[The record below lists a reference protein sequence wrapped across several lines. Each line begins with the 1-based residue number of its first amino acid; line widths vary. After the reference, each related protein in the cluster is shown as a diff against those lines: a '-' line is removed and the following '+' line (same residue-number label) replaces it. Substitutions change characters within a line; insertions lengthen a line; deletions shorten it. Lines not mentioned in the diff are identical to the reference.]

1 MIFPK
6 RITSRFSWHTFH
18 KHLICTDFEYDISAE
33 HWLFHRQH
41 VCIHI
46 LVFEWITTKIART
59 TEVLPRVLTVTLHE
73 IWCFELML
81 KLLTKNKGFLY
92 CKIAIKLFI
101 WLICKEKLIVETCSK
116 WLKLIENIYV
126 WFCLH
131 AAKWRKQL
139 SIPFKQGR
147 VEMEIRVGY
156 HNGKHHT
163 ITT

>member
-1 MIFPK
+1 MHWF
-6 RITSRFSWHTFH
+6 RVWHFRRA
-18 KHLICTDFEYDISAE
+18 LVV
-33 HWLFHRQH
+33 FHRQH

-101 WLICKEKLIVETCSK
+101 WFIFKQIFRTRKTAQIVKTYLK
-116 WLKLIENIYV
+116 WLKVIENIYV